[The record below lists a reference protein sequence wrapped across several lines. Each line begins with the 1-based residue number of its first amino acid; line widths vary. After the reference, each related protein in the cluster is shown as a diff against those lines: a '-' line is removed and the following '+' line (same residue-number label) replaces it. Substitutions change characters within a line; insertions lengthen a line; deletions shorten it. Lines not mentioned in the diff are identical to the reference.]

1 MKNSIIIG
9 IAGGSASGKTSIS
22 RQVYEF
28 FKGSHTTC
36 IIKQDD
42 YYKDQSHLSFEER
55 VKTNYDHPFAFD
67 NDLLVEQLKQLKE
80 GKSISKPT
88 YDYTQHTR
96 SDVVE
101 TITPRDV
108 YILEGLF
115 VLYDEKM
122 RAQALLAQQL
132 ESRLDQALQE
142 NEFVVYYQPKV
153 SMKDG
158 SIIGSEALIRWN
170 HPDKGFL
177 MPGVFIS
184 LSLRKTV
191 WLKKLTCGCL
201 KKFVK
206 QWGAKTTFL
215 ESKP

>member
-67 NDLLVEQLKQLKE
+67 NDLLVEQLKKLKE

-115 VLYDEKM
+115 VLYDEKIRDLCDILVFVDTDADIRIIRRIQRDVIE
-122 RAQALLAQQL
+122 RARSL
-132 ESRLDQALQE
+132 ESVISQYMNTVKPMHE
-142 NEFVVYYQPKV
+142 GFVEPSK
-153 SMKDG
+153 KNAD
-158 SIIGSEALIRWN
+158 IIVLEGGMNLVAMDMIKNRIRQ
-170 HPDKGFL
+170 H
-177 MPGVFIS
+177 
-184 LSLRKTV
+184 LSAQTQV
-191 WLKKLTCGCL
+191 
-201 KKFVK
+201 
-206 QWGAKTTFL
+206 
-215 ESKP
+215 